1 MQNQSFSISRFKIAR
16 GKKEVLRNLFGNN
29 VKVKVLDFLLLNRTM
44 DHTKEEISKGVKV
57 SRSQIHRIW
66 PSLTD
71 LGLVVETRRI
81 GPAKL
86 YKVNMQSPI
95 SKKLESLSLE
105 IENQTTKDMQSL
117 DKP

>member
-1 MQNQSFSISRFKIAR
+1 MR
-16 GKKEVLRNLFGNN
+16 
-29 VKVKVLDFLLLNRTM
+29 VLDFLLLNRTM

-71 LGLVVETRRI
+71 LELVVETRRI

-95 SKKLESLSLE
+95 TKKLESLSLE
-105 IENQTTKDMQSL
+105 LENQTIQSL
-117 DKP
+117 